1 MSARALPVSPI
12 PIRPPAHA
20 HGRVTEAEAQAMLR
34 AVLNL
39 FDKWGLQTDE
49 KLVLLGGPS
58 ERTFQRWRAGQIGP
72 LPNDTIF
79 RLGDLL
85 GIHKAL
91 RYMFTDVKRA
101 YAWIKRA
108 NDAFAGKSAL
118 DVMLQGAPN
127 DIARVRAYLDAERGG
142 W

>member
-1 MSARALPVSPI
+1 
-12 PIRPPAHA
+12 
-20 HGRVTEAEAQAMLR
+20 MLR

-39 FDKWGLQTDE
+39 LDKWQVPTAQ

-58 ERTFQRWRAGQIGP
+58 ERTFQRWRKGEVGP
-72 LPNDTIF
+72 LPADTVH

-91 RYMFTDVKRA
+91 RYMFTDPGRTYGWVKRP
-101 YAWIKRA
+101 
-108 NDAFAGKSAL
+108 NEAFGGRPAL
-118 DVMLQGAPN
+118 DLMLQGAPT
-127 DIARVRAYLDAERGG
+127 DIARVRAYLDAERSG

>member
-1 MSARALPVSPI
+1 
-12 PIRPPAHA
+12 
-20 HGRVTEAEAQAMLR
+20 VTEVEAQAMLR

-39 FDKWGLQTDE
+39 LDKWGLHRHE

-58 ERTFQRWRAGQIGP
+58 ERTFQRWRAGQVGP
-72 LPNDTIF
+72 LPPDTVF

-91 RYMFTDVKRA
+91 RYMFTDVRRA
-101 YAWIKRA
+101 YAWIKRPNA
-108 NDAFAGKSAL
+108 VFGGRSAL
-118 DVMLQGAPN
+118 EMMLQGAPT